1 MEEKAKLLR
10 KTERLWMHYN
20 QELPDNFQY
29 RERSQDHVKYV
40 TVTVI
45 PSLFIYNMQYALE

>member
-1 MEEKAKLLR
+1 MEDKAKLLGFDG
-10 KTERLWMHYN
+10 RLWMHYN

-40 TVTVI
+40 IMSVI
-45 PSLFIYNMQYALE
+45 LSLFIYNVQYALE